1 MRHVHQREVLMQR
14 RTWFPLMFLV
24 AVACQDALPPA
35 GEPNIGVVD
44 GSSPYGDPT
53 IDTVVSKSFFFRSPI
68 VPEPD
73 GFSGRFN
80 PYLSPT
86 VEIWNLGIHRD
97 SVYKY
102 GDDHPQ
108 FGTPYGCASGTR
120 VNSYTGSA
128 ISVDAVNEKYELG
141 WNTDDDLNDDD
152 LGYVFRV
159 CVMVSDPFAGGEILL
174 GYRDVSPDANGA
186 DIPRDGDELPIYQ
199 FNLGRNL
206 PVKFWIGG
214 DALCRD
220 AVGNVIDCVTVT
232 LGADGGT
239 ATCNDAQCGIYVP
252 EGAIPAGQFATF
264 QVRYVAC
271 DAYNADNTVEY
282 LDIDIPQYFGCLEVS
297 TVATYDWTSYDG
309 LGPGITIASCRD
321 TEILG
326 PQDERLLLH
335 IESKVDA
342 DADGRLDVYALPTRP
357 FELDCATP
365 LPAPSA
371 SASLGKWAAYYLER
385 GTRAATRAL
394 MPLIAP
400 RELNAAHSGFG
411 GGTSLKCASSS
422 AFDGPNAVTGCSTP
436 SLASSAGPSGMSVE
450 AGDPVTFR
458 AVWALPSEIK
468 ERLQVVYDGLGG
480 STLIQWDD
488 VVAGPVG
495 SAVYPAVRV
504 QDECRPDPDPFI
516 LPDGTPHFENCDDPQ
531 DAPRNVEGAFVT
543 FKFYDA
549 LGAPYDSAFRV
560 RTNANGIAMATWPLP
575 TSGSFEAYAG
585 GLGIGVDESLVSY
598 AAAPSATSVPGT
610 GSFQDHIGNVAMP
623 LETPLVRFVASAC
636 SDKSEVLNTR
646 YVDAAYGAGIPIPIN
661 VSSSD
666 ADTAYLYVTNDC
678 DNVYFALEIP
688 ESQDLQNALRV
699 VFVDQLESRFTGVF
713 DPMHPAQ
720 FAAVPEVGD
729 DMWFIAR
736 DADKKSSTHGQ
747 WLIDDWHVSD
757 DCTGS
762 SKQSECGRSDPVQN
776 LLAPDGAV
784 YTPIDD
790 LTATV
795 YEFAR
800 CFPGPDNPT
809 CTVDPNDFYVPD
821 VGGSTWIGFYLVL
834 QGGKGAQGNTEYPDF
849 RIFQPIQIVRQ

>member
-1 MRHVHQREVLMQR
+1 MQR
-14 RTWFPLMFLV
+14 RTWLPLMFLA
-24 AVACQDALPPA
+24 AVACQDALPPS
-35 GEPNIGVVD
+35 GEPNIRVVD
-44 GSSPYGDPT
+44 GSSPYGDLT
-53 IDTVVSKSFFFRSPI
+53 VDTLASKSFFFRSPI

-80 PYLSPT
+80 PYLNPT
-86 VEIWNLGIHRD
+86 VEIWDLGVHRD

-108 FGTPYGCASGTR
+108 FGTPYGCTSGSL

-128 ISVDAVNEKYELG
+128 IHVDAVNEKYELG
-141 WNTDDDLNDDD
+141 WNTSDDLSDED

-159 CVMVSDPFAGGEILL
+159 CVTVSDPFVGGEILL

-214 DALCRD
+214 DALCLD
-220 AVGNVIDCVTVT
+220 AEGNVIDCVTVT
-232 LGADGGT
+232 LDANGGT

-252 EGAIPAGQFATF
+252 AGAIPVGQLATF
-264 QVRYVAC
+264 EVRYVTC

-335 IESKVDA
+335 IESKVDV
-342 DADGRLDVYALPTRP
+342 DADNRLDVYALPTRP
-357 FELDCATP
+357 FELECDTP
-365 LPAPSA
+365 PPAPSA
-371 SASLGKWAAYYLER
+371 SASLGDWAAYYLKR

-411 GGTSLKCASSS
+411 GGTSLKCSSS
-422 AFDGPNAVTGCSTP
+422 SGVDGPNAVTGCSTP
-436 SLASSAGPSGMSVE
+436 SLASGASGPSGVGVE

-468 ERLQVVYDGLGG
+468 ERLQVVYDEFGNP
-480 STLIQWDD
+480 SVIPWMD
-488 VVAGPVG
+488 VVAGSVG
-495 SAVYPAVRV
+495 GEVYPAVRV
-504 QDECRPDPDPFI
+504 QDECKPDPDPFI
-516 LPDGTPHFENCDDPQ
+516 LPDGTTHIEDCADAL
-531 DAPRNVEGAFVT
+531 DAPRDVEGAWVT
-543 FKFYDA
+543 FTFFDA
-549 LGAPYDSAFRV
+549 NGQPYNLLPKV
-560 RTNANGIAMATWPLP
+560 RTGRDGIATAPWPLP
-575 TSGSFEAYAG
+575 TSGTFQAFAG
-585 GLGIGVDESLVSY
+585 GLGIGVHDTLTNY
-598 AAAPSATSVPGT
+598 AVDPPVAGAN
-610 GSFQDHIGNVAMP
+610 SFQDHIGNVAVP

-636 SDKSEVLNTR
+636 SDKSEVLSTQ
-646 YVDAAYGAGIPIPIN
+646 YVDGVYGAGIPIPIN

-666 ADTAYLYVTNDC
+666 ANTAYLYVTNDC
-678 DNVYFALEIP
+678 NNVYFALEIP
-688 ESQDLQNALRV
+688 QSQDLQNALRV
-699 VFVDQLESRFTGVF
+699 VFVDQLETRFTGVF
-713 DPMHPAQ
+713 DPMHPAR

-736 DADKKSSTHGQ
+736 DADRRSSTYGE

-757 DCTGS
+757 ECTGS

-809 CTVDPNDFYVPD
+809 CTVDPNGYDFYVPD

-849 RIFQPIQIVRQ
+849 RVFQPIEIVRQ